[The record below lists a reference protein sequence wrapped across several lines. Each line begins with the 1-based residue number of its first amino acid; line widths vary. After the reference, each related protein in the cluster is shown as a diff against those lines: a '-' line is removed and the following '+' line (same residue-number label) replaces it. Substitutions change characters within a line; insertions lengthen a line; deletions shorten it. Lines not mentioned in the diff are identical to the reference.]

1 MANFFDDL
9 RNSFDFFLRSRIT
22 FSRKDYK
29 EKGCLDENCPVNETL
44 KKYDLPLLKNLSE
57 RNIKE
62 NLYFLNIYDKY
73 LSKKQCSKIS
83 LLDIGS
89 KNWNYVKSEYLFVS
103 SLSEEPHLDGIELD
117 GYRLNNKFY
126 SRFEIAKFYTKDLQ
140 NTQYTVGDFME
151 HEGSYDYII
160 WILPFIT
167 EYPLLRWGLPLKFFK
182 PKKMLEHAYSLLNEG
197 GELLIINQGE
207 EEYKIQQELNKELGL
222 IAEYFGEIED
232 KFNLFK
238 NKRFASKISK

>member
-140 NTQYTVGDFME
+140 NTHYTVGDFME
-151 HEGSYDYII
+151 HKGSYDYII